1 MGLAQADL
9 DEAEQQIQEKTDFLK
24 EVQQALE
31 AMAVRFS
38 IDIDVR
44 HLRSRSSLAHVLGRG
59 DSRYYGYPD
68 DQRSSPGDD

>member
-44 HLRSRSSLAHVLGRG
+44 HL
-59 DSRYYGYPD
+59 
-68 DQRSSPGDD
+68 